1 MFKNIVFAVL
11 IALTF
16 MSNQNTFSQSFNDIS
31 GIDFMSLNDSQID
44 LLLRRAGAEGYNQF
58 DLLKIARSQGYSLE
72 EIDKLDKRF
81 KSAVN
86 VNRIAETATTPLED
100 TRLRKQWLQDIEI
113 FRETD
118 SDIFGYNVFRGTS
131 FLSFQSNLNIPTP
144 NDYILGPGDKLFID
158 IFGESEAYYQVEVSP
173 EGYALLENIGPVNL
187 SGLSLEI
194 AKKRLQNNLKKVYTG
209 ITTGKTSINISL
221 GIPRA
226 IRINIAGE
234 VQLPGTYNFSAFNT
248 LYNAIYVAGG
258 ITEDANLRAIK
269 LYRDNKLVSEVDVYE
284 FLTTGKTNNNIR
296 LENGDLILVDT
307 YKNRVTIKG
316 NVIKPGRFESKEG
329 ESLKNLIDYA
339 GGFKENAYKKSVK
352 ITRIFDD
359 KLKIVDVNSDQFDFF
374 IPKNGDIIEVDQ
386 IVMKYENRL
395 LIKGS
400 VYKPGVFSF
409 QDGMTVKDLIVKAEG
424 LKPDTYF
431 EKAYITRTNPDYS
444 TKTIPFN
451 LTNQINGSENPIGLQ
466 QDDVVLI
473 SSINDLREDEYL
485 EISGEV
491 NMPGIF
497 PYSSNLSLNDLIILA
512 GGLRKNATLKNIE
525 ISRLKSTGNNDFDK
539 NAELIN
545 VDLNNLNDESINLK
559 PFDNIIVRKDPS
571 IEQMTY
577 AYIEGEVKFP
587 GKYLISSKKERI
599 SDILKRAGGLKE
611 FAYQKGATIIRK
623 TEFVDDKNDI
633 EKQIDDLNALKIKLS
648 ENLNLLSES
657 EKLLLKR
664 VEEDILKLN
673 NENSSN
679 QTISSSVKEERITE
693 IIKRNAMSEDIP
705 FAKSESIGINL
716 EDIIKSPGKKSD
728 LLVEEGD
735 IIVIPKKL
743 ETVRLRGEL
752 LYPTTVRHTTARGLK
767 YYINSAG
774 GFDLKAKRS
783 GTYVVYANGDVAR
796 TKKFLFFNFYPKAEP
811 GCEVIVPKKPI
822 KNPLAASQ
830 ILNFTTGL
838 AALLLAINQIK

>member
-1 MFKNIVFAVL
+1 MFKNIVFVVL

-374 IPKNGDIIEVDQ
+374 IPKSGDIIEVDQ

-409 QDGMTVKDLIVKAEG
+409 QDGMTVKDLIIKAEG

-525 ISRLKSTGNNDFDK
+525 ISRLKSSGNNDFDK